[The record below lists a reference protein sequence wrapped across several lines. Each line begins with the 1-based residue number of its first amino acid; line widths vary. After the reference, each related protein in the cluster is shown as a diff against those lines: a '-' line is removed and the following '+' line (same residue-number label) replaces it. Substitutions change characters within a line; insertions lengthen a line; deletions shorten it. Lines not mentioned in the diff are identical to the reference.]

1 MMARKSLPKSTRLA
15 NIASKRPKTARRILG
30 KETLKLGTK
39 AFNKM
44 FPQLGTLMNGKS
56 TAGSLSSNS
65 NDLSA
70 QMYNSSFSE
79 ILENQ
84 NKQNDIL
91 NQILQQIKDSNN
103 FSGNNGGGNDNSPFS
118 GNYKP
123 RPRNTS
129 TIDGPRIPDVPK
141 VPPVEAPDRVPPV
154 PDAPNKAPQSVDSTA
169 RAPTVTEA
177 PARVPTVNTPTVDAR
192 MPNATSTTA
201 SSPPIT
207 PEAATR
213 IAQSPVLS
221 STPPPITPEAATR
234 IAQTTTLEQLRI
246 VQSNEFDRLQNVQR
260 EAFQNI
266 VPGPEGNQRVQTIQ
280 RQTVEDINQLTRQV
294 TERSN
299 EIQRQAIQRATP
311 STDTTAPPARII
323 DAETRNTARTAANAP
338 EASARTRM
346 SVLSEPN
353 NESRPRIP
361 PTFNAVPPP
370 PTPAATPAPPAA
382 PVDVSRTP
390 IPGPDASRV
399 PPAGTAETRTSDT
412 STQPRSFVANAGD
425 VIQQAQKGSLG
436 AARLGAGAGFLTGLA
451 TEHKTGQSA
460 TSTAIAGA
468 STAAQTVV
476 LSQAAEQTIKRIVR
490 DKTTGIVLRK
500 IPLAGLLAGI
510 WFSGERVRQGD
521 WIGAGLE
528 LTSGVAGTL
537 GGVTFGAGTAAS
549 VAIDIGLLT
558 RDIYKILYDKF
569 PEDETDAAIRDANIV
584 AIGTSVTEAFNDFIS
599 SAPAPQN
606 PEFNEETRE
615 KLKDIY
621 DAAQGESEEAQ
632 MLRSLIGEDVIAGI
646 ARLLGQRIEGE
657 GLQAKAARE
666 GMARV
671 LARIRPLVT
680 HGSAPSARMLEI
692 PPPSPPPSETPST
705 QNKDDSDGSGDSGEE
720 GGSGSDATLKE
731 ETPEIPDATAITPEK
746 LETRNKSIT
755 SEKNKENN
763 NLDVDTI
770 NKNSMMSLTLK
781 EFERINFEARL
792 IKFES
797 TGLQSKLTETDT
809 VQNRSSTGGSFASI
823 SNISGS
829 ARNIAAGATGNITT
843 GDGRATN
850 GSAAR
855 ALEFF
860 QSKGWSLAQA
870 SGIVANLDIETGGT
884 FNPAAV
890 GDGGRAYGIA
900 QWHPDR
906 QAHFQSWAGRG
917 IRGSTFEQQL
927 EFVQFELTEGREKR
941 AGNRIR
947 QTTTPQDAAAITD
960 QFYERSDG
968 TARARRIR
976 RAITLAGNAAQDA
989 TQTNQ
994 ASNTGSS
1001 SESSQA
1007 ATQAPSTGGGN
1018 GTALSQ
1024 ASTGAQADTHN
1035 HGSSNGGQNSAAPV
1049 EPSPST
1055 GADLAQA
1062 GTDMVAGDQRQVL
1075 NPQGMMNNNTPQ
1087 SPVQQTESPQ
1097 SNPREQMTSNE
1108 IPLRNR
1114 LESTFSY
1121 RS

>member
-1 MMARKSLPKSTRLA
+1 M
-15 NIASKRPKTARRILG
+15 
-30 KETLKLGTK
+30 
-39 AFNKM
+39 
-44 FPQLGTLMNGKS
+44 
-56 TAGSLSSNS
+56 
-65 NDLSA
+65 
-70 QMYNSSFSE
+70 
-79 ILENQ
+79 
-84 NKQNDIL
+84 
-91 NQILQQIKDSNN
+91 
-103 FSGNNGGGNDNSPFS
+103 
-118 GNYKP
+118 
-123 RPRNTS
+123 
-129 TIDGPRIPDVPK
+129 
-141 VPPVEAPDRVPPV
+141 
-154 PDAPNKAPQSVDSTA
+154 
-169 RAPTVTEA
+169 
-177 PARVPTVNTPTVDAR
+177 
-192 MPNATSTTA
+192 
-201 SSPPIT
+201 
-207 PEAATR
+207 
-213 IAQSPVLS
+213 
-221 STPPPITPEAATR
+221 
-234 IAQTTTLEQLRI
+234 
-246 VQSNEFDRLQNVQR
+246 
-260 EAFQNI
+260 
-266 VPGPEGNQRVQTIQ
+266 
-280 RQTVEDINQLTRQV
+280 
-294 TERSN
+294 
-299 EIQRQAIQRATP
+299 
-311 STDTTAPPARII
+311 
-323 DAETRNTARTAANAP
+323 
-338 EASARTRM
+338 
-346 SVLSEPN
+346 
-353 NESRPRIP
+353 
-361 PTFNAVPPP
+361 
-370 PTPAATPAPPAA
+370 
-382 PVDVSRTP
+382 
-390 IPGPDASRV
+390 
-399 PPAGTAETRTSDT
+399 
-412 STQPRSFVANAGD
+412 
-425 VIQQAQKGSLG
+425 
-436 AARLGAGAGFLTGLA
+436 GAGAGFLAGLA

-510 WFSGERVRQGD
+510 WFSGERALAGD
-521 WIGAGLE
+521 WIGSGLE

-569 PEDETDAAIRDANIV
+569 PEDETDAAIRDANII

-606 PEFNEETRE
+606 PALNEETRGQ
-615 KLKDIY
+615 LKDIY

-646 ARLLGQRIEGE
+646 ASLLREKIEGE
-657 GLQAKAARE
+657 GSRPRIARE

-671 LARIRPLVT
+671 LARIRPLVI
-680 HGSAPSARMLEI
+680 HGSAPSARMIEI
-692 PPPSPPPSETPST
+692 PPPASPAPQSSETLNENT
-705 QNKDDSDGSGDSGEE
+705 SDGSGDGGEE

-731 ETPEIPDATAITPEK
+731 ETLEIPDATAITPEK

-755 SEKNKENN
+755 SEKNKKNN
-763 NLDVDTI
+763 NLDIDTI

-829 ARNIAAGATGNITT
+829 ARNIAASATGNITT

-870 SGIVANLDIETGGT
+870 AGIVANLDIETGGT

-890 GDGGRAYGIA
+890 GDGGKAYGIA

-989 TQTNQ
+989 IQTNQ
-994 ASNTGSS
+994 ASTNTGGGGAA
-1001 SESSQA
+1001 ESPQT

-1018 GTALSQ
+1018 GAALSQ
-1024 ASTGAQADTHN
+1024 ASTGAYTDVP
-1035 HGSSNGGQNSAAPV
+1035 SSGNQNSAAPV
-1049 EPSPST
+1049 EPSPSI

-1062 GTDMVAGDQRQVL
+1062 GTDMIASDQRQAL
-1075 NPQGMMNNNTPQ
+1075 NPQGMVNNNAPQ
-1087 SPVQQTESPQ
+1087 SPAQQSESSQ
-1097 SNPREQMTSNE
+1097 SNPREQTTSNE

-1114 LESTFSY
+1114 LESAFSY

>member
-1 MMARKSLPKSTRLA
+1 
-15 NIASKRPKTARRILG
+15 
-30 KETLKLGTK
+30 
-39 AFNKM
+39 
-44 FPQLGTLMNGKS
+44 
-56 TAGSLSSNS
+56 
-65 NDLSA
+65 
-70 QMYNSSFSE
+70 
-79 ILENQ
+79 
-84 NKQNDIL
+84 
-91 NQILQQIKDSNN
+91 
-103 FSGNNGGGNDNSPFS
+103 
-118 GNYKP
+118 
-123 RPRNTS
+123 
-129 TIDGPRIPDVPK
+129 
-141 VPPVEAPDRVPPV
+141 
-154 PDAPNKAPQSVDSTA
+154 
-169 RAPTVTEA
+169 
-177 PARVPTVNTPTVDAR
+177 
-192 MPNATSTTA
+192 
-201 SSPPIT
+201 
-207 PEAATR
+207 
-213 IAQSPVLS
+213 
-221 STPPPITPEAATR
+221 
-234 IAQTTTLEQLRI
+234 
-246 VQSNEFDRLQNVQR
+246 
-260 EAFQNI
+260 
-266 VPGPEGNQRVQTIQ
+266 
-280 RQTVEDINQLTRQV
+280 
-294 TERSN
+294 
-299 EIQRQAIQRATP
+299 
-311 STDTTAPPARII
+311 
-323 DAETRNTARTAANAP
+323 
-338 EASARTRM
+338 
-346 SVLSEPN
+346 
-353 NESRPRIP
+353 
-361 PTFNAVPPP
+361 
-370 PTPAATPAPPAA
+370 
-382 PVDVSRTP
+382 
-390 IPGPDASRV
+390 
-399 PPAGTAETRTSDT
+399 
-412 STQPRSFVANAGD
+412 
-425 VIQQAQKGSLG
+425 
-436 AARLGAGAGFLTGLA
+436 LGAGAGFLAGLA

-468 STAAQTVV
+468 SAAATTVV
-476 LSQAAEQTIKRIVR
+476 LSQAAEQTIKRVVR
-490 DKTTGIVLRK
+490 DKTIGIVLRK

-510 WFSGERVRQGD
+510 WFSGDRVRAGD
-521 WIGAGLE
+521 WVGAGLE

-569 PEDETDAAIRDANIV
+569 PEDETDAAVRDANIA

-606 PEFNEETRE
+606 PALNEGTRGQ
-615 KLKDIY
+615 LARIFQ
-621 DAAQGESEEAQ
+621 AAQGESEEAQ

-646 ARLLGQRIEGE
+646 ASLLRERIEGE
-657 GLQAKAARE
+657 GSRPRIARE

-692 PPPSPPPSETPST
+692 PPPSPSAPQSSETPST
-705 QNKDDSDGSGDSGEE
+705 QNKDDSDGSGDGGEE
-720 GGSGSDATLKE
+720 GGSGSDTTLKE
-731 ETPEIPDATAITPEK
+731 ETPETPEKPDATAIALIESPDKSPREETSEIPDATTLKEETSEIPAETPDAVASTPEKPETSNTSFKETTPEKPDAELKEETPEKPDKSTTPEK
-746 LETRNKSIT
+746 LEAIIPKIQNKD
-755 SEKNKENN
+755 KENN
-763 NLDVDTI
+763 NLDVVDTI

-809 VQNRSSTGGSFASI
+809 VQNRNSTGGSFAGI

-829 ARNIAAGATGNITT
+829 ARNIAAGAMGNITT

-870 SGIVANLDIETGGT
+870 AGIVANLDIETGGT

-890 GDGGRAYGIA
+890 GDGGKAYGIA

-976 RAITLAGNAAQDA
+976 RAITLAGNAGQDA

-994 ASNTGSS
+994 ATNTGGG
-1001 SESSQA
+1001 SEPPQA
-1007 ATQAPSTGGGN
+1007 ATQASSTGGGN
-1018 GTALSQ
+1018 GAALSQ

-1035 HGSSNGGQNSAAPV
+1035 HGSSSGGQNSAAPV

-1062 GTDMVAGDQRQVL
+1062 GTDMIAGDQRQAL
-1075 NPQGMMNNNTPQ
+1075 NPQGMVNNNAPQ
-1087 SPVQQTESPQ
+1087 SPAQQSESSQ

>member
-1 MMARKSLPKSTRLA
+1 MARRSLPKSTRLA
-15 NIASKRPKTARRILG
+15 NIASKRPKKARRILG
-30 KETLKLGTK
+30 KETLKLGSK

-44 FPQLGTLMNGKS
+44 FPQLGKLMGGVYGKS
-56 TAGSLSSNS
+56 SGSSSES
-65 NDLSA
+65 NDLSI
-70 QMYNSSFSE
+70 QMYNSSFSQ

-129 TIDGPRIPDVPK
+129 TTDGPRIPDVPR
-141 VPPVEAPDRVPPV
+141 VPPVEAPDRAPPV
-154 PDAPNKAPQSVDSTA
+154 PDAPNKAPQSVDSTT
-169 RAPTVTEA
+169 RAPLVTEA
-177 PARVPTVNTPTVDAR
+177 PARVPTVDTPTVDAR

-201 SSPPIT
+201 APPPPPITPDAATRIAQSPVLSSVPPPIT

-221 STPPPITPEAATR
+221 STLPPALPTST
-234 IAQTTTLEQLRI
+234 
-246 VQSNEFDRLQNVQR
+246 
-260 EAFQNI
+260 
-266 VPGPEGNQRVQTIQ
+266 VPP
-280 RQTVEDINQLTRQV
+280 
-294 TERSN
+294 
-299 EIQRQAIQRATP
+299 AP
-311 STDTTAPPARII
+311 TAPIGGPKPIDVPAVPARQI
-323 DAETRNTARTAANAP
+323 DVPSPANAP

-353 NESRPRIP
+353 NESRHRIQ
-361 PTFNAVPPP
+361 PTFDAVPPP
-370 PTPAATPAPPAA
+370 PTPSATPAPPAA

-399 PPAGTAETRTSDT
+399 PPAGTPET
-412 STQPRSFVANAGD
+412 PRSTPTGIGDTVNRINAGTGKAAG
-425 VIQQAQKGSLG
+425 IGLG
-436 AARLGAGAGFLTGLA
+436 VGASVA
-451 TEHKTGQSA
+451 EITGQNA
-460 TSTAIAGA
+460 TSGAIAGA
-468 STAAQTVV
+468 SAAATTVV
-476 LSQAAEQTIKRIVR
+476 LSQAAEETIKRMVR
-490 DKTTGIVLRK
+490 ETTIGVAIKKV
-500 IPLAGLLAGI
+500 PFAGLLAGLY
-510 WFSGERVRQGD
+510 FSRERAREGD
-521 WIGAGLE
+521 WVGAGLE

-549 VAIDIGLLT
+549 VAIDVGLLT
-558 RDIYKILYDKF
+558 RDIYKTLYHKF
-569 PEDETDAAIRDANIV
+569 PEHETDTSIRDANMA
-584 AIGTSVTEAFNDFIS
+584 AIGTSVTKAFNDFIS
-599 SAPAPQN
+599 SAPTPQR

-615 KLKDIY
+615 KLMAIY
-621 DAAQGESEEAQ
+621 QAAQGEGERAQ
-632 MLRSLIGEDVIAGI
+632 ALRNIIGEDVIAGLTP
-646 ARLLGQRIEGE
+646 LLRQNTNRNGRQSNV
-657 GLQAKAARE
+657 ARE

-671 LARIRPLVT
+671 LARIEPLVT
-680 HGSAPSARMLEI
+680 QRSAPSARMLEI
-692 PPPSPPPSETPST
+692 PPPAPPAPETPST
-705 QNKDDSDGSGDSGEE
+705 QNKDDSDGSGDGGEE
-720 GGSGSDATLKE
+720 GGSGSDATPNDDSGDGGEEGGSGSDAILKE
-731 ETPEIPDATAITPEK
+731 ETPETPDASVIASEKPE
-746 LETRNKSIT
+746 TFDKSIT
-755 SEKNKENN
+755 SEKLEAIIPKIQNKDKENN
-763 NLDVDTI
+763 NLDVDPVD
-770 NKNSMMSLTLK
+770 KNSMMFLTLK

-797 TGLQSKLTETDT
+797 TGLQSKLTDTDT
-809 VQNRSSTGGSFASI
+809 VQNRSSAGGGFAGI

-829 ARNIAAGATGNITT
+829 ARNIAAGAMGNITT

-870 SGIVANLDIETGGT
+870 AGIVANLDIETGGT

-890 GDGGRAYGIA
+890 GDGGKAYGIA

-906 QAHFQSWAGRG
+906 QAHFQSWAGRS

-994 ASNTGSS
+994 ASNTGGG
-1001 SESSQA
+1001 SESPQV
-1007 ATQAPSTGGGN
+1007 ATQAPPTGGGN
-1018 GTALSQ
+1018 GAALSQ
-1024 ASTGAQADTHN
+1024 TSTGAQAETHN

-1062 GTDMVAGDQRQVL
+1062 GTDMIAGDQRQAL
-1075 NPQGMMNNNTPQ
+1075 NPQGMVNNNTPQ
-1087 SPVQQTESPQ
+1087 SPTQRPESPQ
-1097 SNPREQMTSNE
+1097 SNPKEQMTSNE

>member
-1 MMARKSLPKSTRLA
+1 
-15 NIASKRPKTARRILG
+15 
-30 KETLKLGTK
+30 
-39 AFNKM
+39 
-44 FPQLGTLMNGKS
+44 
-56 TAGSLSSNS
+56 
-65 NDLSA
+65 
-70 QMYNSSFSE
+70 
-79 ILENQ
+79 
-84 NKQNDIL
+84 
-91 NQILQQIKDSNN
+91 
-103 FSGNNGGGNDNSPFS
+103 
-118 GNYKP
+118 
-123 RPRNTS
+123 
-129 TIDGPRIPDVPK
+129 
-141 VPPVEAPDRVPPV
+141 
-154 PDAPNKAPQSVDSTA
+154 
-169 RAPTVTEA
+169 
-177 PARVPTVNTPTVDAR
+177 
-192 MPNATSTTA
+192 
-201 SSPPIT
+201 
-207 PEAATR
+207 
-213 IAQSPVLS
+213 
-221 STPPPITPEAATR
+221 
-234 IAQTTTLEQLRI
+234 
-246 VQSNEFDRLQNVQR
+246 
-260 EAFQNI
+260 
-266 VPGPEGNQRVQTIQ
+266 
-280 RQTVEDINQLTRQV
+280 
-294 TERSN
+294 
-299 EIQRQAIQRATP
+299 
-311 STDTTAPPARII
+311 
-323 DAETRNTARTAANAP
+323 
-338 EASARTRM
+338 M

-361 PTFNAVPPP
+361 PTFNAAPSLSPS
-370 PTPAATPAPPAA
+370 ATPAPPAA

-399 PPAGTAETRTSDT
+399 PPTGTAETPRST
-412 STQPRSFVANAGD
+412 STTGIGDTISKISAGS
-425 VIQQAQKGSLG
+425 GRG
-436 AARLGAGAGFLTGLA
+436 AVVGATIGAGVA
-451 TEHKTGQSA
+451 EITGQNA
-460 TSTAIAGA
+460 TSGAIAGA
-468 STAAQTVV
+468 EAAATTVV
-476 LSQAAEQTIKRIVR
+476 LSQAAEQTIKRMVR
-490 DKTTGIVLRK
+490 ETTIGVAIKKV
-500 IPLAGLLAGI
+500 PFAGLLAGLY
-510 WFSGERVRQGD
+510 FSAERALEGD
-521 WIGAGLE
+521 WVGSGLE

-549 VAIDIGLLT
+549 VAIDVGLLT
-558 RDIYKILYDKF
+558 RDIYQALYGKF
-569 PEDETDAAIRDANIV
+569 PEDETDTSVRDANMT
-584 AIGTSVTEAFNDFIS
+584 AIGTSITKAFNDFIS
-599 SAPAPQN
+599 SAPTPQR

-615 KLKDIY
+615 KLMAIY
-621 DAAQGESEEAQ
+621 QAAQGVGERAQ
-632 MLRSLIGEDVIAGI
+632 ALRSIIGEDVIAGLTP
-646 ARLLGQRIEGE
+646 LLRQNTNRNGRQSNV
-657 GLQAKAARE
+657 ARE

-671 LARIRPLVT
+671 LARIEPLVT
-680 HGSAPSARMLEI
+680 QRSAPSARTLEI
-692 PPPSPPPSETPST
+692 PPPASPAPQSSETPST
-705 QNKDDSDGSGDSGEE
+705 QNKDDSDGSGDGGEE

-731 ETPEIPDATAITPEK
+731 ETPETPDATAIALTESPDKSLKEETSEIPDATTFKEKSPEIPETPDAAAIRPDTPLKETTSETPDKLKTPERLDASLKEEATSDTSFKEVTPKTPDKSIIPEK
-746 LETRNKSIT
+746 LEAIIPKIQNKD
-755 SEKNKENN
+755 KKNN

-809 VQNRSSTGGSFASI
+809 VQNRSSAGGGFAGI

-829 ARNIAAGATGNITT
+829 ARNIAAGAMGNITT

-870 SGIVANLDIETGGT
+870 AGIVANLDIETGGT

-906 QAHFQSWAGRG
+906 QAHFQSWAGRS

-968 TARARRIR
+968 TARERRIR

-994 ASNTGSS
+994 ASNTGASG
-1001 SESSQA
+1001 SESPQA
-1007 ATQAPSTGGGN
+1007 AAQAPSTGGGN
-1018 GTALSQ
+1018 GAALSQ

-1062 GTDMVAGDQRQVL
+1062 GTDMIAGDQRQAL
-1075 NPQGMMNNNTPQ
+1075 NPQGMINNNASQ
-1087 SPVQQTESPQ
+1087 SPGQQSESPQ
-1097 SNPREQMTSNE
+1097 SNPREQMSSNE